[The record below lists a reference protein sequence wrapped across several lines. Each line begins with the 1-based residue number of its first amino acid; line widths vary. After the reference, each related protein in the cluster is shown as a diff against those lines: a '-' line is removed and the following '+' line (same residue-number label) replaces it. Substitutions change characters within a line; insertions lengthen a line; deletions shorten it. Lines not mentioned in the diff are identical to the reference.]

1 MANWKRWWGMIWN
14 GNKRGDG
21 IRRVGSWLV
30 LGGCLD
36 RWFELW
42 LPCKRNISR
51 PPFAQHSRY
60 ALGLSFC
67 PARLPTSRCR
77 QRAAAL
83 VRGVEAVPV
92 ASQPPCHR
100 WFVDW
105 RDGFIS
111 PWRWNWKKKN
121 DVSESSKIAPTRNWR
136 WFFSLYITWRSQQIT
151 VCKNLERLQTSS
163 LFRWK
168 NTLLHYQP
176 TPGGGRRA
184 PKETP
189 PWFSLAI
196 LLGTPQFHRRDG
208 KKGQKVSILGA
219 HLRLMSI

>member
-111 PWRWNWKKKN
+111 PWRWNWKKKMMFLN
-121 DVSESSKIAPTRNWR
+121 
-136 WFFSLYITWRSQQIT
+136 
-151 VCKNLERLQTSS
+151 
-163 LFRWK
+163 
-168 NTLLHYQP
+168 
-176 TPGGGRRA
+176 
-184 PKETP
+184 
-189 PWFSLAI
+189 
-196 LLGTPQFHRRDG
+196 HRRLHQLEIGDG
-208 KKGQKVSILGA
+208 FFRYTSRGGHSK
-219 HLRLMSI
+219 LRYVKI

>member
-1 MANWKRWWGMIWN
+1 MTAMQTQY
-14 GNKRGDG
+14 
-21 IRRVGSWLV
+21 L
-30 LGGCLD
+30 
-36 RWFELW
+36 
-42 LPCKRNISR
+42 
-51 PPFAQHSRY
+51 QT
-60 ALGLSFC
+60 SFC
-67 PARLPTSRCR
+67 TTLTVCVGFVILSSCTTPWCFVGPRGV
-77 QRAAAL
+77 
-83 VRGVEAVPV
+83 VRGLPRSFAVLRLCLWHHNPH
-92 ASQPPCHR
+92 AI
-100 WFVDW
+100 VDW

-111 PWRWNWKKKN
+111 PCWRWNCKN

-136 WFFSLYITWRSQQIT
+136 WFFSLNITWRSQQIT

>member
-1 MANWKRWWGMIWN
+1 MLDLDWCWVVAWIGDLNYDCHANAISPDLLLHNTHGMRWVCHFVLH
-14 GNKRGDG
+14 D
-21 IRRVGSWLV
+21 SLV
-30 LGGCLD
+30 
-36 RWFELW
+36 
-42 LPCKRNISR
+42 
-51 PPFAQHSRY
+51 
-60 ALGLSFC
+60 FC
-67 PARLPTSRCR
+67 RTSRCR

-92 ASQPPCHR
+92 ASQTPCHR

-111 PWRWNWKKKN
+111 PWRWNGKN

-136 WFFSLYITWRSQQIT
+136 WFFSLNITWRSQQIT

-208 KKGQKVSILGA
+208 KKGQMVSILGA